1 MQPFAS
7 QVNFSTGVI
16 APSGKI
22 IERRL
27 SDMRGAYLD
36 AAEYDRIMRE
46 EGDRMVYQ
54 VYPVALPEEPGQV
67 LHCTTILHPGKVGD
81 EYHMTKGHYHQLRDR
96 AEVYLGL
103 AGRGY
108 LVLQLEDGTVE
119 KVLMEPGTAAYV
131 PPLWAHR
138 TCNVGDEPFIFF
150 AAWPGDSGH
159 DYGTIE
165 KLGFAQLLVERGGQ
179 PTLVPNPRYGKG

>member
-7 QVNFSTGVI
+7 QVSFSTGVI
-16 APSGKI
+16 SPSGKVTD
-22 IERRL
+22 RRL
-27 SDMRGAYLD
+27 SDMRGMYLD
-36 AAEYDRIMRE
+36 TAEYDRIMGQ
-46 EGDRMVYQ
+46 EGDRLVYQ
-54 VYPVALPEEPGQV
+54 VYPVSLPEEPGQV

-131 PPLWAHR
+131 PPNWAHR
-138 TCNVGDEPFIFF
+138 TCNVGTEPFIFF

-165 KLGFAQLLVERGGQ
+165 KLGFAQLLVDRGGQ

>member
-16 APSGKI
+16 VPSGKV

-27 SDMRGAYLD
+27 SDMRGMYLD
-36 AAEYDRIMRE
+36 AAEYDRILRE
-46 EGDRMVYQ
+46 EGNRMVYQ

-67 LHCTTILHPGKVGD
+67 LHCTTVLHPGKVGD

-131 PPLWAHR
+131 PPNWAHR
-138 TCNVGDEPFIFF
+138 TCNVGSEPFIFF

-165 KLGFAQLLVERGGQ
+165 KLGFAQLLVDRGGE